1 MKTGFFSGNRLQW
14 LRAGVAAIFLFL
26 IPTLGSA
33 AAPNSQHT
41 STHVLEHI
49 DFSALPGNRVQ
60 LHLRFSGSQPI
71 SNPLSFTIDNP
82 ARIALDFPATTSKVP
97 KRQTIGV
104 GVAKSINAIA
114 ARGRTR
120 IVLNLN
126 QMVPYETRIK
136 GNHVFIILDSPA
148 PETLATTTTAIFPG
162 KTSPAATASG
172 KVQRITGIDF
182 HRGKKGAGRIVVKL
196 SDAAIPVNV
205 NESANRIIVDFV
217 GTALPE
223 KLVRRMDVVDF
234 ATPVTIID
242 SFNNGRNARMI
253 IETQGKFEHLA
264 YQSDDVFTMEI
275 KPVTPAQERLAQL
288 RKPEYS
294 GNKLSLSFQDIEIR
308 SVLQLIADFTGMN
321 LVTSDSVK
329 GNVTLRLKNVPW
341 DQAMDIIL
349 KTKGLAMRKTG
360 NVILVAPAEEIATRE
375 KQELESQQK
384 VKELAPLFTDLIQ
397 VNYAKAEDIATLLK
411 AKENSLL
418 SERGSVTVDSRTNAL
433 LVRDTAERLDEMRK
447 LVVKLDI
454 PVRQV
459 LIESRIVVANNDFSR
474 DLGVRFGATGVQK
487 IDNSTRAGASGSL
500 TGTDG
505 ITGPPPV
512 SLPALNDRLNVSLP
526 VANPAGKI
534 ALAVLGSDFLVDL
547 ELSAM
552 QAEGQGEVISSP
564 RVITANQTEA
574 VIEQGSEI
582 PYQQA
587 SSSGAT
593 NVSFKKAVLSLR
605 VTPQITPD
613 DRVIMDLQVNKDNKG
628 EVFQG
633 VPSIDTRSVTT
644 QVLVDN
650 GETVVLGGIY
660 EQIKNDTVTS
670 VPFLGDLPVIGA
682 LFRNTSKQNKKK
694 ELLIFVTPKILKEGL
709 KLN

>member
-1 MKTGFFSGNRLQW
+1 MKTGFFSENRLQW
-14 LRAGVAAIFLFL
+14 LRAGVAAIFLLL
-26 IPTLGSA
+26 IPALGSA
-33 AAPNSQHT
+33 AVPNKQQVT
-41 STHVLEHI
+41 THVLEHI

-104 GVAKSINAIA
+104 GVAKSINAIE

-148 PETLATTTTAIFPG
+148 PDTLSTTTTAVFPG
-162 KTSPAATASG
+162 KTSTAAAASASA
-172 KVQRITGIDF
+172 QRITGIDF

-205 NESANRIIVDFV
+205 NESANRIIVDFI
-217 GTALPE
+217 GTVLPAE
-223 KLVRRMDVVDF
+223 LVRRMDVVDF

-349 KTKGLAMRKTG
+349 RTKGLAMRKTG

-384 VKELAPLFTDLIQ
+384 VKELAPLFTDMVQ

-418 SERGSVTVDSRTNAL
+418 SERGSVTVDVRTNAL

-447 LVVKLDI
+447 LVAKLDI

-459 LIESRIVVANNDFSR
+459 LIEARIVVANNDFSR

-487 IDNSTRAGASGSL
+487 IDNSTRVGASGSL

-512 SLPALNDRLNVSLP
+512 SLPSLNDRLNVSLP

-593 NVSFKKAVLSLR
+593 SVSFKKAVLSLR

-660 EQIKNDTVTS
+660 EQIKNDTKTS

-682 LFRNTSKQNKKK
+682 LFRSTSKQNKKK